1 MIKVLYAGSPD
12 AAAKTFEILNEKAME
27 NGFEIAG
34 VLTNPPSA
42 KGRHKELV
50 PTAVGLAARKA
61 GIPVLE
67 PEKLDGS
74 ARDAVAALQPD
85 MLVCFAYGH
94 IFGPKFMELFRFGG
108 INLHPSALPQ
118 FRGCTPVNAAILN
131 GLEKTAFSVQ
141 KVSAKMDEGNI
152 LAQVEVCLDG
162 TENAAGLLDDAAE
175 KGADLICG
183 ILNDTSKNNAVAEG
197 CVQSGEASYTGM
209 ITKEMARIDWNCS
222 AKEIDCMIRGYA
234 GDPGAWTTEGLG
246 AGNAAAGANNAG
258 SGASSG
264 AVLKILCGYGCN
276 ETGEAI
282 FKANENIYNGAGNA
296 LAALSAFSGAV
307 PGTVCHF
314 EKSRGIFVKCGQGF
328 VCITELQRQ
337 GKNAMKY
344 KDFMNGARN
353 FVGGVL
359 S

>member
-1 MIKVLYAGSPD
+1 MIKELYAGSPD
-12 AAAKTFEILNEKAME
+12 AAAKTFKILNEKAME

-162 TENAAGLLDDAAE
+162 TENAAGNSFCE
-175 KGADLICG
+175 TCG
-183 ILNDTSKNNAVAEG
+183 TKLAGSTVAERAAWPSIEERMNKM
-197 CVQSGEASYTGM
+197 QADM
-209 ITKEMARIDWNCS
+209 D
-222 AKEIDCMIRGYA
+222 AKLD
-234 GDPGAWTTEGLG
+234 
-246 AGNAAAGANNAG
+246 
-258 SGASSG
+258 S
-264 AVLKILCGYGCN
+264 
-276 ETGEAI
+276 
-282 FKANENIYNGAGNA
+282 F
-296 LAALSAFSGAV
+296 F
-307 PGTVCHF
+307 
-314 EKSRGIFVKCGQGF
+314 
-328 VCITELQRQ
+328 
-337 GKNAMKY
+337 GKK
-344 KDFMNGARN
+344 
-353 FVGGVL
+353 
-359 S
+359 